1 MKDNTSQLCEICN
14 KKMGEEIH
22 HLSPQKDADDNGFI
36 GSFHKNHTAN
46 LVSICEECHDQL
58 HSEEKVTGNEK
69 KIVKK
74 KTTKGGYQLIPV
86 S

>member
-1 MKDNTSQLCEICN
+1 
-14 KKMGEEIH
+14 MGEEIH